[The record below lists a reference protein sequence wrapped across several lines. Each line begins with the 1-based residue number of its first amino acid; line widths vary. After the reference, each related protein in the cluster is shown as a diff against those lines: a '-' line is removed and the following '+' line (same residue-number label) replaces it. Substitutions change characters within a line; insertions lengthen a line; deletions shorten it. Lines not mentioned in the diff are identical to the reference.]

1 MHRII
6 VSTATFIALLLPA
19 SVWAQKKLP
28 VAGVFKFSIVEKTPA
43 HPFFGIGS
51 ARGYAV
57 NEVEGDTLYIVRD
70 SLYAID
76 FDTLRGSDIP
86 ISYTRPRGRSSGIF
100 EDWNSGAYLPE
111 NLLYIQ
117 ATDDTPDTLYY
128 GHFDHEYFG
137 GTFVI
142 VDSLV
147 SSVSSRQ
154 RQTVPL
160 QSRISPNPI
169 ATSGLLSFGPL
180 ASTTVRIQIV
190 DVLGRVV
197 GDLSERTNAG
207 AETTV
212 IIDRDDLSSGLYFYR
227 VVDTESNDQ
236 ILTTGSFHI
245 R

>member
-57 NEVEGDTLYIVRD
+57 NGVEGDTLYIVRD

-100 EDWNSGAYLPE
+100 ED
-111 NLLYIQ
+111 
-117 ATDDTPDTLYY
+117 
-128 GHFDHEYFG
+128 
-137 GTFVI
+137 
-142 VDSLV
+142 
-147 SSVSSRQ
+147 
-154 RQTVPL
+154 
-160 QSRISPNPI
+160 
-169 ATSGLLSFGPL
+169 
-180 ASTTVRIQIV
+180 
-190 DVLGRVV
+190 
-197 GDLSERTNAG
+197 
-207 AETTV
+207 
-212 IIDRDDLSSGLYFYR
+212 
-227 VVDTESNDQ
+227 
-236 ILTTGSFHI
+236 
-245 R
+245 